1 MGLVNHYYNLRALE
15 ADPSVPSANHF
26 LASDDLGSLVIVTG
40 GAVLASSDAP
50 EAAQQLLEFLLSA
63 DSQATFAAETQ
74 EYPLVAGV
82 DAPAG
87 LPPLSG
93 YAADTID
100 YDLLGD
106 GLTGTIELIRE
117 SGIEQ

>member
-1 MGLVNHYYNLRALE
+1 LLDGVA
-15 ADPSVPSANHF
+15 
-26 LASDDLGSLVIVTG
+26 
-40 GAVLASSDAP
+40 AP
-50 EAAQQLLEFLLSA
+50 
-63 DSQATFAAETQ
+63 D
-74 EYPLVAGV
+74 
-82 DAPAG
+82 G
-87 LPPLSG
+87 LPALSG